1 MVKYYNRSPR
11 GVLGIS
17 VLRGFQDLSICDPE
31 QPDLIPPLW
40 RRGLNWTAAGGFSK
54 INKGFVVSPFT
65 AYRRR
70 GKQGCEWMD
79 VVDRTCSVCVS
90 LSGAMGGVIALGA
103 GVWERA
109 GHLPLQLGLK
119 LLIEWFVCFRRTCL

>member
-31 QPDLIPPLW
+31 QPDVIPPLW
-40 RRGLNWTAAGGFSK
+40 RGGLNWTAAGGFSK

-65 AYRRR
+65 AHRRR
-70 GKQGCEWMD
+70 GEQGCEWMD
-79 VVDRTCSVCVS
+79 VVDRTCSVCVFIWS
-90 LSGAMGGVIALGA
+90 NWRSDCPRSRSVGESWTSPTTA
-103 GVWERA
+103 GLETVD
-109 GHLPLQLGLK
+109 
-119 LLIEWFVCFRRTCL
+119 